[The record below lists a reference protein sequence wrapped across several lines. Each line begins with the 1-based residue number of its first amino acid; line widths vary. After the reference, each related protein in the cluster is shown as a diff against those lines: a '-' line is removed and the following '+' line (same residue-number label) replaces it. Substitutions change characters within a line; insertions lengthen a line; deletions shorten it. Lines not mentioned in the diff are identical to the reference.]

1 MFRNLFYTFK
11 TAPALVYKAII
22 MELVHGLFIAVPT
35 GFLLLIIQELFT
47 AHPDQARLWTYVSVM
62 SVLLI
67 AQLFLSVRTFV
78 CTNDMI
84 YTLSTRLRIR
94 LGNHLQ
100 HLSMG
105 TFKQRDPGDLA
116 SVVLQDVA
124 NFEIIF
130 GHTAGNIAAAI
141 FSSIIMAVFLFI
153 VDWRMALMALAAL
166 PISWVMIRI
175 SDHLIVQQGKRLVA
189 ARNETGARFLEYV
202 QGIRHIKS
210 FGMTGTRFA
219 SLDSAMNEL
228 RKASIRT
235 EAIPGPF
242 VVTATL
248 ALELVF
254 LLLVY
259 WGLAFF
265 TGGSI
270 SVPALITFLI
280 LGYRLYEPLKVVLV
294 DYVILRYM
302 NISLQRVIEV
312 LGAPVQTAGRQL
324 KPQRYDISFE
334 NVSFAYQE
342 DKQVLHNLSFHVP
355 AGSMMA
361 LVGPSGSGKT
371 TVTSLIARFWDVQ
384 EGTVKIGGTDVKD
397 MEPREVY
404 QLISEVFQDVYL
416 FDDTIYNNIRFGR
429 PGATDME
436 IRAAAEKALVLDF
449 AWELPDGLHTKTG
462 EGGNRLSGGQKQRI
476 SIARA
481 LLKDAPIILLDE
493 ATASLDPENEVYI
506 QQAIQELVKNKTV
519 IVIAHK
525 LATIQHA
532 GQILVL
538 KEGRVAEQGRHEEL
552 LRRKGLYQHLW
563 EIQQTVGG
571 WKIGK
576 EKVSV

>member
-1 MFRNLFYTFK
+1 
-11 TAPALVYKAII
+11 
-22 MELVHGLFIAVPT
+22 
-35 GFLLLIIQELFT
+35 
-47 AHPDQARLWTYVSVM
+47 VS
-62 SVLLI
+62 
-67 AQLFLSVRTFV
+67 R
-78 CTNDMI
+78 
-84 YTLSTRLRIR
+84 
-94 LGNHLQ
+94 
-100 HLSMG
+100 
-105 TFKQRDPGDLA
+105 
-116 SVVLQDVA
+116 
-124 NFEIIF
+124 
-130 GHTAGNIAAAI
+130 
-141 FSSIIMAVFLFI
+141 
-153 VDWRMALMALAAL
+153 
-166 PISWVMIRI
+166 
-175 SDHLIVQQGKRLVA
+175 
-189 ARNETGARFLEYV
+189 
-202 QGIRHIKS
+202 
-210 FGMTGTRFA
+210 
-219 SLDSAMNEL
+219 
-228 RKASIRT
+228 
-235 EAIPGPF
+235 
-242 VVTATL
+242 
-248 ALELVF
+248 
-254 LLLVY
+254 
-259 WGLAFF
+259 GLAHSP
-265 TGGSI
+265 GGNL

-324 KPQRYDISFE
+324 RPRQYDISFE

-342 DKQVLHNLSFHVP
+342 GKQVLHNLSFHVP

-384 EGTVKIGGTDVKD
+384 DGTVKIGGIDVKD

-429 PGATDME
+429 PGATETE
-436 IRAAAEKALVLDF
+436 ILAAAEKAQVLDF
-449 AWELPDGLHTKTG
+449 AWELPEGLHAKTG

-506 QQAIQELVKNKTV
+506 QQAIQELVRNKTV

-538 KEGRVAEQGRHEEL
+538 KEGRVTEQGTHEEL
-552 LRRKGLYQHLW
+552 LRRKGLYQRLW

-576 EKVSV
+576 EAVSV

>member
-1 MFRNLFYTFK
+1 MLKNLFYIFK
-11 TAPALVYKAII
+11 TAPALVYKAI
-22 MELVHGLFIAVPT
+22 MLELVHGLFIAVPT
-35 GFLLLIIQELFT
+35 GFLLLIIKELFT
-47 AHPDQARLWTYVSVM
+47 PHPDQARLWTYVAVM
-62 SVLLI
+62 LVLLI
-67 AQLFLSVRTFV
+67 IQLFLSIKTFV
-78 CTNDMI
+78 GTNDMI

-100 HLSMG
+100 NLSMG
-105 TFKQRDPGDLA
+105 TFRQRDPGDLA

-124 NFEIIF
+124 NFEMIF

-141 FSSIIMAVFLFI
+141 FSSLIMAVFLFI
-153 VDWRMALMALAAL
+153 SDWRMALIALAAL
-166 PISWVMIRI
+166 PLSWVMVRI
-175 SDHLIVQQGKRLVA
+175 SDRLIVQQGSRLVQ

-219 SLDSAMNEL
+219 SLDAALNAL

-248 ALELVF
+248 ISELVF
-254 LLLVY
+254 LVLVY

-265 TGGSI
+265 TGGTL
-270 SVPALITFLI
+270 SVPVLITFLI
-280 LGYRLYEPLKVVLV
+280 LGYRLYEPLKVLLV

-302 NISLQRVIEV
+302 NISLKRVIEV
-312 LGAPVQTAGRQL
+312 LAAPVQTAGRQL
-324 KPQRYDISFE
+324 TPQQYDISFD

-342 DKQVLHNLSFHVP
+342 GKQVLHNVSFHVP

-384 EGTVKIGGTDVKD
+384 SGTVKIGGTDVKD

-404 QLISEVFQDVYL
+404 SLISEVFQDVYL

-429 PGATDME
+429 PGATETE
-436 IRAAAEKALVLDF
+436 ILAAAEKAQVLEF
-449 AWELPDGLHTKTG
+449 ARELPEGLHARTG

-481 LLKDAPIILLDE
+481 LLKDAPVILLDE

-532 GQILVL
+532 EQILVL
-538 KEGRVAEQGRHEEL
+538 KEGRVAEEGTHEEL
-552 LRRKGLYQHLW
+552 LRRMGLYYRLW
-563 EIQQTVGG
+563 EVQQLAGG
-571 WKIGK
+571 WKVGK
-576 EKVSV
+576 GAVIA